1 MSLTARSLRFSTT
14 GIPAANRMELWAHH
28 NAKALISLD
37 IRTMDEAP
45 LCAAE
50 LNLHLPTLQLA
61 HVQGSPQI
69 VERSEKYIRQNPMD
83 VVAVFFALEGEAFFY
98 YQGGLEALRPG
109 QAVMYDVDRPFMR
122 GFSSG
127 VREMVLTIPR
137 GEYRELSG
145 GRDLL
150 RPKVFDFNRQ
160 GAADLHMHALAKLVS
175 GTLQDPAVDPQPA
188 EHRALELLG
197 LLASGCRS
205 GAGEGYLAAAK
216 ACIEDRL
223 GDPALC
229 PAVVAAAVGVSERHL
244 ARIFAAENG
253 EPPSQYILARRLE
266 LARSILADPHR
277 SATPVGAIAGRTG
290 FASQSYFS
298 RAFKARFGV
307 TPLQV
312 RRAAGTPPS

>member
-1 MSLTARSLRFSTT
+1 MSMTARSLKFSTT

-45 LCAAE
+45 LSAAE
-50 LNLHLPTLQLA
+50 VNLHLPSLQFA
-61 HVQGSPQI
+61 HVKGSPQVI
-69 VERSEKYIRQNPMD
+69 ERNEKYIRQNPMD

-137 GEYRELSG
+137 EEYRELSG
-145 GRDLL
+145 GRDVV

-175 GTLQDPAVDPQPA
+175 ATLRDPAANPQSA

-197 LLASGCRS
+197 LLTAGCRS
-205 GAGEGYLAAAK
+205 GTGEGYLAAAK

-223 GDPALC
+223 GNPALS

-253 EPPSQYILARRLE
+253 EPPSHYILARRLE
-266 LARSILADPHR
+266 LARSILADPRR
-277 SATPVGAIAGRTG
+277 STTPVGAIAGQTG
-290 FASQSYFS
+290 FASQSYCS

-307 TPLQV
+307 TPVQA
-312 RRAAGTPPS
+312 RREAATPPS

>member
-1 MSLTARSLRFSTT
+1 
-14 GIPAANRMELWAHH
+14 MELWAHH

-50 LNLHLPTLQLA
+50 VNLHLPTLQLA
-61 HVQGSPQI
+61 HVKGSPQI
-69 VERSEKYIRQNPMD
+69 VERNEKYIRQNPMD
-83 VVAVFFALEGEAFFY
+83 VIAVFFALEGEAFFY

-137 GEYRELSG
+137 EAYRELSG

-150 RPKVFDFNRQ
+150 RPKVFDFDRQ

-175 GTLQDPAVDPQPA
+175 GTLQDPAADPQPA

-205 GAGEGYLAAAK
+205 GTGEGYLAAAK

-253 EPPSQYILARRLE
+253 EPPSQYILGRRLE
-266 LARSILADPHR
+266 LARSILADPHK
-277 SATPVGAIAGRTG
+277 SMTPVGTIAGRTG

-307 TPLQV
+307 TPLQA
-312 RRAAGTPPS
+312 RRSAGTPPS